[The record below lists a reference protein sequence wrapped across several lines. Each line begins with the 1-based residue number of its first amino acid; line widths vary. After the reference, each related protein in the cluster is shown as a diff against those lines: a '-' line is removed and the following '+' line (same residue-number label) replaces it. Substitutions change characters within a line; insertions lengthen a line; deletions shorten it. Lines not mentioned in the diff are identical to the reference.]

1 MYQFELSVLQRTL
14 LHEQRHTYMQYTE
27 TVKNTPLER
36 FDQNAAFSVE
46 IKRFDETKPKR
57 SKTRSFE
64 EIINFWKNRNNQIR
78 PNRNTSRD
86 RIITPS
92 TRE

>member
-1 MYQFELSVLQRTL
+1 
-14 LHEQRHTYMQYTE
+14 MQYTE

-46 IKRFDETKPKR
+46 MMRFDETKPKR
-57 SKTRSFE
+57 SKTQSFE
-64 EIINFWKNRNNQIR
+64 EIINFWKNRNNQIP

-86 RIITPS
+86 RITPS